1 MSAAR
6 GTIGILAFTQISSW
20 GALYYAFAVLA
31 PDMRRD
37 LGIDAETAFAAF
49 SWSLLVAGVAAA
61 PIGALV
67 DRHGGR
73 YVMAAGSVTSA
84 IGLAWLSRCD
94 GAAAWFGA
102 WTVIGLA
109 SALTLY
115 EAAFATIN
123 RRIAAGA
130 PRAISTLTL
139 FAGFAS
145 TIFWPLTHAL
155 DAWIGWRD
163 TYLVYALVQ
172 LCACLPLHLCLGR
185 DAPRPP
191 PVAGAPR
198 DSHTL
203 GEAIRHPAFWKLA
216 LAFSMNFFIFSALAV
231 HLIPLL
237 QSLGHSAGA
246 AVLLA
251 ALVGPMQVA
260 GRIGERTLAR
270 DAAPQLVGRFV
281 FSTLPFGLLALALL
295 GTRAW
300 AVALFCA
307 LYGMSNGVLTIVR
320 GTLPRVL
327 FGARHYGAITGAMA
341 APALLFKAGAPL
353 AAAAILSGSAGPTL
367 LPLVL
372 FGCALASLVLYLS
385 AVKAA
390 PGLAAAQAPEERK
403 AAQGASFQPQL
414 PVADVDPA
422 PELAPHLAEMGD
434 LAKAH
439 SLVQRHAGRVR
450 LRDPADH
457 HVHLAPAQLVQQRAV
472 QRRAGAASARL
483 AVQVDRALHRGAVSG
498 AHAPSGGVGVAD
510 GAAAR

>member
-6 GTIGILAFTQISSW
+6 KTIGILAFTQIASW

-31 PDMRRD
+31 PDIRRD
-37 LGIDAETAFAAF
+37 LNIDAATAFSAF
-49 SWSLLVAGVAAA
+49 SWSLLVAGVAAT
-61 PIGALV
+61 PVGALV

-73 YVMAAGSVTSA
+73 YVMAAGSVASA
-84 IGLAWLSRCD
+84 LGLAWLAHCD
-94 GAAAWFGA
+94 GTASYFGA

-123 RRIAAGA
+123 RKVAAGA
-130 PRAISTLTL
+130 PRAISNLTL

-155 DAWIGWRD
+155 DARIGWRD
-163 TYLVYALVQ
+163 TYLVYAAIQ
-172 LCACLPLHLCLGR
+172 LCACLPLHLWLGR

-191 PVAGAPR
+191 IAAGAPR

-203 GEAIRHPAFWKLA
+203 SEAIRHPAFWKLA
-216 LAFSMNFFIFSALAV
+216 LAFSVNLFIFSALAV

-237 QSLGHSAGA
+237 QALGHPAQA

-270 DAAPQLVGRFV
+270 NATPQLVGRFV

-295 GTRAW
+295 GTQAW

-327 FGARHYGAITGAMA
+327 FGARHYGAIAGAMA
-341 APALLFKAGAPL
+341 APSLLFKAGAPL
-353 AAAAILSGSAGPTL
+353 AAAAVLAGAHGPLL
-367 LPLVL
+367 LPLLL
-372 FGCALASLVLYLS
+372 FGCALASLALYLS
-385 AVKAA
+385 AIRAA
-390 PGLAAAQAPEERK
+390 PAAGALPEADERK
-403 AAQGASFQPQL
+403 AA
-414 PVADVDPA
+414 
-422 PELAPHLAEMGD
+422 
-434 LAKAH
+434 
-439 SLVQRHAGRVR
+439 
-450 LRDPADH
+450 
-457 HVHLAPAQLVQQRAV
+457 
-472 QRRAGAASARL
+472 
-483 AVQVDRALHRGAVSG
+483 
-498 AHAPSGGVGVAD
+498 
-510 GAAAR
+510 